1 MNAVPRVAIIGFN
14 AFERSTL
21 ESFFR
26 LCTPGLAVVHDAAQ
40 LSACDLILAD
50 ADDPAAVYAVG
61 RTGRVPDAVFV
72 GGACAPMTAGAHL
85 ARPVDALQIRRAL
98 DALAGQR
105 ARRWAGRTAP
115 GDRSGA
121 QAAQIAQA
129 AQTVQAVRSA
139 GLLRAPARSRHPRP
153 SGRVRQLAADA
164 SAVVQD
170 FHRSSGFSNTVL
182 VEGELR
188 LDEVLVVSSSPAER
202 RLLHDLLQRYGYR
215 VALAPSVD
223 AALQASATTTYGFVF
238 LGMGQDGLQSLRACR
253 GIERHPTL
261 TGLAPVVV
269 ALVRRDAAIDRIR
282 ASFAGCDAYLGAPLD
297 EADLLRVLAQHDPTF
312 ERTFEPTA
320 LLGL

>member
-1 MNAVPRVAIIGFN
+1 MNAVPRVAIIGFS

-26 LCTPGLAVVHDAAQ
+26 LCTPGLAVVYDADQ
-40 LSACDLILAD
+40 LMACDLIVAD
-50 ADDPAAVYAVG
+50 ADQPAAIYAVG

-72 GGACAPMTAGAHL
+72 GGACAPATAGAHL

-105 ARRWAGRTAP
+105 ARRWAARASPSGRAA
-115 GDRSGA
+115 A
-121 QAAQIAQA
+121 QAAQA

-139 GLLRAPARSRHPRP
+139 GRLAAPALARHARP

-188 LDEVLVVSSSPAER
+188 LDEVLVVSASPAER

-223 AALQASATTTYGFVF
+223 AALQASERTTYGFVF

-269 ALVRRDAAIDRIR
+269 ALVRRHAAIDRIR

-297 EADLLRVLAQHDPTF
+297 EEDLLRVLAQHDPTF

>member
-1 MNAVPRVAIIGFN
+1 MNAVPRVAIVGFS

-26 LCTPGLAVVHDAAQ
+26 LCTPGLAVVYDAAQ
-40 LSACDLILAD
+40 LAGCDLIVAD
-50 ADDPAAVYAVG
+50 ADEPAAVYAVG
-61 RTGRVPDAVFV
+61 RCGRVPEAVFV
-72 GGACAPMTAGAHL
+72 GGACAPMTAGVHL

-105 ARRWAGRTAP
+105 ARRWAGRVAP
-115 GDRSGA
+115 SAR
-121 QAAQIAQA
+121 AAAQA
-129 AQTVQAVRSA
+129 AQTANTVQAARSA
-139 GLLRAPARSRHPRP
+139 GLLRSPAARHPRP

-164 SAVVQD
+164 CAVVQD

-188 LDEVLVVSSSPAER
+188 LDEVLVVSASPAER

-223 AALQASATTTYGFVF
+223 AALQASQRTTYGFVF

-269 ALVRRDAAIDRIR
+269 ALVRRHAAIDRIR
-282 ASFAGCDAYLGAPLD
+282 ASFAGCDAYLSAPLD
-297 EADLLRVLAQHDPTF
+297 EGDLLQVLAQHDPTF

>member
-1 MNAVPRVAIIGFN
+1 MNAMPRVAIIGFS

-26 LCTPGLAVVHDAAQ
+26 LCTPGLAVVCDADQ
-40 LSACDLILAD
+40 LTACDLIVAD
-50 ADDPAAVYAVG
+50 ADQPAAIYAVG

-72 GGACAPMTAGAHL
+72 GGACAPATAGAHL

-105 ARRWAGRTAP
+105 ARRWAIRPASSGRAAT
-115 GDRSGA
+115 
-121 QAAQIAQA
+121 QAVQA
-129 AQTVQAVRSA
+129 SQTVQAVRSA
-139 GLLRAPARSRHPRP
+139 GLLRAPAARHARP
-153 SGRVRQLAADA
+153 SGRARQLAADA

-182 VEGELR
+182 VEGEMR
-188 LDEVLVVSSSPAER
+188 LDEVLVVSASPAER

-223 AALQASATTTYGFVF
+223 AALQASQTTTFGFVF

-282 ASFAGCDAYLGAPLD
+282 ASFAGCDAYLGAPLNED
-297 EADLLRVLAQHDPTF
+297 DLLRVLAQHDPTF

>member
-1 MNAVPRVAIIGFN
+1 MPRVAIIGFS

-26 LCTPGLAVVHDAAQ
+26 LCTPGLAVVYDASQ
-40 LSACDLILAD
+40 LMACDLIVAD
-50 ADDPAAVYAVG
+50 ADQPAAIYAVG
-61 RTGRVPDAVFV
+61 RSGRVPDAVFV

-105 ARRWAGRTAP
+105 ARRWAGRAAP
-115 GDRSGA
+115 SARVSA
-121 QAAQIAQA
+121 QVAQA

-139 GLLRAPARSRHPRP
+139 GLLRAPAARHSRP

-164 SAVVQD
+164 CAVVQD

-223 AALQASATTTYGFVF
+223 AALQASAKTTYGFVF

-261 TGLAPVVV
+261 SGLAPVVV
-269 ALVRRDAAIDRIR
+269 ALVRRHAAIDRIR

-297 EADLLRVLAQHDPTF
+297 EGDLLRVLAQHDPAF